1 VIVILSIKLKYHQD
15 EPSRSTFM
23 QSNKK
28 IHSQQKSNY
37 KVLLAI
43 GTIFLLLPFLFPSAS
58 GDDPTAFMLILFP
71 LVGVI
76 LLFFGANMRKS
87 FLHFG
92 RTPLIPLP
100 EIGQVG
106 GQVGGRIE
114 LNQYYAQHDLLVTL
128 NCMNKYT
135 TNDSDNSDTLHYQ
148 VLWKEQIKPLYYK
161 CSTGSSIDFCF
172 DVPAGQY
179 TKDTYK
185 GSGSVYWEVCIEGLM
200 DGVKF
205 DRSWVVPVEEGN
217 KLSSIVITDRHK
229 KISANSINKK
239 AEVSIDQQ
247 INTKKTFN
255 GLNIVSEQ
263 GRNLLTCFLF
273 LLMGAIFS
281 IIGCFLIL
289 QYNLE
294 IILFSLLFLIA
305 GCILLCY
312 GVFLIGRELE
322 CKISGTTVLTQRR
335 LFGRL
340 MSTNK
345 GTLTSP
351 EQLSLEVT
359 ILRIHNGKSIET
371 MALYANV
378 NSPVSK
384 KIKLVEGIE
393 GRSAGEAM
401 KKKIVTA
408 LFRKK

>member
-1 VIVILSIKLKYHQD
+1 
-15 EPSRSTFM
+15 M

-28 IHSQQKSNY
+28 THSKQKSNY

-43 GTIFLLLPFLFPSAS
+43 GTIFLLSSFLFPSVS
-58 GDDPTAFMLILFP
+58 GGSFTTFMFFLFP
-71 LVGVI
+71 LVGI
-76 LLFFGANMRKS
+76 GLLFFGANMRKS

-114 LNQYYAQHDLLVTL
+114 FNQYYVQHDLLATL

-135 TNDSDNSDTLHYQ
+135 TNDSVHYQ
-148 VLWKEQIKPLYYK
+148 VLWKDQIKPLYYK

-200 DGVKF
+200 DGVKY

-217 KLSSIVITDRHK
+217 QLSSIVITDRHK
-229 KISANSINKK
+229 EISANLINKK
-239 AEVSIDQQ
+239 AEVSIEQQ

-273 LLMGAIFS
+273 LLMGATFS
-281 IIGCFLIL
+281 IVGCFLIL

-294 IILFSLLFLIA
+294 IILFSLLFLIV

-312 GVFLIGRELE
+312 GVFLIGREVE

-340 MSTNK
+340 MSTNEGK
-345 GTLTSP
+345 LTSP

-393 GRSAGEAM
+393 GRSAGKAM